1 MLLLESNFNT
11 KNIIEDAIDGS
22 PKKMYVEGIFMQ
34 AEVVNRNR
42 RIYPKTVMESAC
54 NRYKTDYMARNMGA
68 SELKHPNSMEID
80 PDRIAARIVNID
92 ESGNDYYGKA
102 LIVDTV
108 CGRTAKAL
116 IEGGFTL
123 GMSTRAS
130 GSVKKT
136 KSGISEVQN
145 DLVYHAI
152 DLVMS
157 PSSPDAYVS
166 AIMESASPF
175 WNTIEEY
182 ADANLIEDYK
192 KEMQLMTVSQLNEN
206 KIRLFQQF
214 METLTR
220 KS

>member
-1 MLLLESNFNT
+1 MILLESNFNT
-11 KNIIEDAIDGS
+11 HNIIEDSIDGS

-34 AEVVNRNR
+34 AEVINRNR
-42 RIYPKTVMESAC
+42 RIYPKAVMESAVG
-54 NRYKTDYMARNMGA
+54 RYKADYMARNMGA
-68 SELKHPNSMEID
+68 SELQHPNSMEIN
-80 PDRIAARIVNID
+80 PDRIAARIVSID
-92 ESGNDYYGKA
+92 ESGNDYLGKA

-108 CGRTAKAL
+108 CGRTARAL

-130 GSVKKT
+130 GSIRKSKT
-136 KSGISEVQN
+136 GIDEVQK

-157 PSSPDAYVS
+157 PSSPDAYVKG
-166 AIMESASPF
+166 IMESASPF

-192 KEMQLMTVSQLNEN
+192 KEMQLMTVSQINEN
-206 KIRLFQQF
+206 KIQMYNKFIQ
-214 METLTR
+214 TLSG
-220 KS
+220 KM

>member
-11 KNIIEDAIDGS
+11 NNIIEESADG
-22 PKKMYVEGIFMQ
+22 PKKMYVEGIFCQ

-42 RIYPKTVMESAC
+42 RIYPKNVMESAVG
-54 NRYKTDYMARNMGA
+54 RYKNDYMARNMGA

-130 GSVKKT
+130 GSVRKSKT
-136 KSGISEVQN
+136 GINEVQG

-157 PSSPDAYVS
+157 PSSPDAYVT
-166 AIMESASPF
+166 AIMESDSSL

-182 ADANLIEDYK
+182 ADANLIEDYR

-206 KIRLFQQF
+206 KIAMFAKF